1 MKNNPEKNI
10 PSINIDVQ
18 TATEIAAI
26 IEQIDNKIIQLLKCS
41 SEDFLSLN
49 TYLKVYHGKIH
60 ALANNVE
67 YVLNR
72 LSDRKFKESVH
83 ALEQKFTRLQGH
95 LDKYIAVTNHKSTK
109 ELMTRLQ
116 QLNVPF
122 QNIRQDFKS
131 LKLVLTNYNFE
142 FKNQP
147 EMVIDIQNSLKK
159 INNLFQKLD
168 DHNETFSKLIEK
180 GKSLFTEKLL
190 KNAIKIEQLL
200 NDFFTK
206 MNSLFTQVDQHLGSL
221 KTHTSKNDLHISNII
236 TNLQY
241 QDIVRQKIEHIQEI
255 HKEIF
260 AELNSLVDIP
270 EKQLKNKFDFFIK
283 IRDISGLQAAQLI
296 HTNHEYQKAIKTITS
311 NIAELEVNLDL
322 IHAICNNEDG
332 SCKQKISQA
341 IDSMSQAMEM
351 IVHIKDPGEAIQE
364 FDDDCKNLE
373 YMEEIIADAKNIIDS
388 CNSKFGNIIV
398 NQKELKSITENLHKA
413 LIESEET
420 IAIFNADMQLLTSPI
435 KTDIEPLKT
444 ILYEEFKKESKQLA
458 ENVGEIYGDISE
470 KMNQESNI
478 ALAYSGNGNNSTE
491 KIKYYDLFET
501 VIEEIIDHLNTINL
515 KLENGENRSMD
526 KTQNLEY
533 LKNKYTT
540 ESEHLIHEKIVNNHS
555 FIEMDAGNNED
566 IDDDNLELF

>member
-1 MKNNPEKNI
+1 MMKNNPEKNI
-10 PSINIDVQ
+10 PSIQINVQ

-26 IEQIDNKIIQLLKCS
+26 IEQIDNKIIQLLNCS
-41 SEDFLSLN
+41 SEDFLNLN
-49 TYLKVYHGKIH
+49 AYLKEYHTKVNT
-60 ALANNVE
+60 LADSIE
-67 YVLNR
+67 YVLNQ
-72 LSDRKFKESVH
+72 LSDKKFQESVQT
-83 ALEQKFTRLQGH
+83 LEKKFIRLQGH
-95 LDKYIAVTNHKSTK
+95 LDKYVAATNHKSTK
-109 ELMTRLQ
+109 ELMSRLQ

-131 LKLVLTNYNFE
+131 LKLVLTNYNLE

-147 EMVIDIQNSLKK
+147 QMANDIKTSLDK

-168 DHNETFSKLIEK
+168 SHNETFTKLIDK
-180 GKSLFTEKLL
+180 GKSLFTDELL
-190 KNAIKIEQLL
+190 KNAIKIERLL
-200 NDFFTK
+200 NDFFLK
-206 MNSLFTQVDQHLGSL
+206 MNSLFTQVEQHLRSL
-221 KTHTSKNDLHISNII
+221 KNHTSRNDLHISNII

-260 AELNSLVDIP
+260 AELSSMVDIP
-270 EKQLKNKFDFFIK
+270 EQQLKNKFDFFIK

-311 NIAELEVNLDL
+311 NISELEVNLDL

-332 SCKQKISQA
+332 SCYQKINQA
-341 IDSMSQAMEM
+341 IDSMRQAMEM

-364 FDDDCKNLE
+364 FDDECKNLE

-388 CNSKFGNIIV
+388 CNSKFENIII
-398 NQKELKSITENLHKA
+398 NQKELKSITENLYTA

-435 KTDIEPLKT
+435 KSEIEPLKT

-458 ENVGEIYGDISE
+458 ETIDEIHDDISE
-470 KMNQESNI
+470 KMNQEKNIFFSN
-478 ALAYSGNGNNSTE
+478 NNDSKTTK

-515 KLENGENRSMD
+515 KLENGEKGSLD
-526 KTQNLEY
+526 KNKNLEY

-540 ESEHLIHEKIVNNHS
+540 ESEHFIHDKIVNNQN
-555 FIEMDAGNNED
+555 FIEMEAGNNED